1 MPAALMLL
9 ALAADLT
16 LPANYRDWVFLS
28 SGLGMTYGTNVNPSN
43 PRFDNVFVNPDAWR
57 EFKKTGQWPDGATF
71 ILEIRFAATEG
82 SINKGGH
89 YQTGVAVI
97 EASQKKN
104 GVWSYYDFGP
114 PTGGVQK
121 AAPLPRDARCYSCH
135 GTNTAV
141 EWTFVQFYP
150 AALEIA
156 KKKGTLKPGF
166 AAAPAG
172 H

>member
-1 MPAALMLL
+1 MPTALLLL

-16 LPANYRDWVFLS
+16 FPADYRDWVFLS
-28 SGLGMTYGTNVNPSN
+28 SGLGMTYGTPNANAR
-43 PRFDNVFVNPDAWR
+43 PRFDNVFVNPEAWR

-71 ILEIRFAATEG
+71 ILEIRHSATEG

-89 YQTGVAVI
+89 YQTGISVI
-97 EASQKKN
+97 EASQKRN
-104 GVWSYYDFGP
+104 GEWSYYDFGQP
-114 PTGGVQK
+114 VSGQK
-121 AAPLPRDARCYSCH
+121 ASPLARDARCYSCH
-135 GTNTAV
+135 ETNTAV

-156 KKKGTLKPGF
+156 KAKGTLKKSAMQKPG
-166 AAAPAG
+166 G